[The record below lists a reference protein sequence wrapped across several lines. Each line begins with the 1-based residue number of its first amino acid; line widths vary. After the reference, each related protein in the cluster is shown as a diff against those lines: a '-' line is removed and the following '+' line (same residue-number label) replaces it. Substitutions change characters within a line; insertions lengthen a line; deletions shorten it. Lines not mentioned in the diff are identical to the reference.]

1 MTFLSKQIVHDS
13 ALGHVSEK
21 ISMLRTLI
29 EDNREGLISETKST
43 AGDKHETSRAM
54 GQLEQE
60 KLNKQLLEAEKQ
72 FSLLSGINVEIKAE
86 KVQVGSLIET
96 TMGWFY
102 LSVGLGQ
109 IKLEGQTIFCI
120 SPQSPIGALLLST
133 RVGDQIN
140 WQNKKIEVLKIF

>member
-1 MTFLSKQIVHDS
+1 MTILSKQIVHDS

-21 ISMLRTLI
+21 ISMLKTLI
-29 EDNREGLISETKST
+29 EDNREGLISDTKST
-43 AGDKHETSRAM
+43 AGDKHETSRAI

-72 FSLLSGINVEIKAE
+72 FSLLSGITLKLKAE

-109 IKLEGQTIFCI
+109 IKADGKTIFCI

-133 RVGDQIN
+133 KIGDHIN
-140 WQNKKIEVLKIF
+140 WQHKKIEVLRIL